1 LCFVEQRRIQS
12 KDILDIDRFWKE
24 ELLRANTDRLFGCS
38 FDEVSSTRNGLYGLS
53 AQGLIGNHAYSVLR
67 AVESNGKRF
76 VVIRNPWGKSEWT
89 GRWSDGSKEWTQEWL
104 QYLPTLGHCF
114 GDDGQFV
121 MECEDCYFPH
131 EVLALKH
138 FSLAD
143 TDWLEA
149 FSQIDRT
156 IFFDE
161 TWTMS
166 SQWLEVTCPSLPS
179 AWSYGEV
186 SCKSF

>member
-1 LCFVEQRRIQS
+1 MLTLSFVQLEVT
-12 KDILDIDRFWKE
+12 E
-24 ELLRANTDRLFGCS
+24 NALL
-38 FDEVSSTRNGLYGLS
+38 SS
-53 AQGLIGNHAYSVLR
+53 
-67 AVESNGKRF
+67 
-76 VVIRNPWGKSEWT
+76 VIRGANPSGLGAGVMVRKS
-89 GRWSDGSKEWTQEWL
+89 GQEWL

-156 IFFDE
+156 LFFDE